1 MSEPEDPPILS
12 VFWGIFVAVF
22 KQLYRPVGALS
33 CYFACAYALV
43 THPNDGLIWATAALA
58 GGTAFL
64 RTKDKQTEADNVS
77 K

>member
-1 MSEPEDPPILS
+1 MSEPEDSPILS

-33 CYFACAYALV
+33 CFFAVAYATV
-43 THPNDGLIWATAALA
+43 INPTDGLAWIAAALA
-58 GGTAFL
+58 GGTAYL